1 MRRKKLAFRPG
12 HVAEASTTTN
22 AMALD
27 PSPFV
32 VRKTN
37 RYIAL
42 VNTVVSTKLTMLY
55 LNSAPARMAHLPS
68 AMGAF
73 VAFDA

>member
-37 RYIAL
+37 RYMNP
-42 VNTVVSTKLTMLY
+42 VHTVVSTNLAVLD
-55 LNSAPARMAHLPS
+55 LNSAPARMAPLLP